1 MKRRTMKRFHRPGT
15 EAGTLAA
22 PVAAAAGPV
31 TMSLVTF
38 GADSYDERNIA
49 RLDDVPASWPAGVK
63 AWLRICGHDPVL
75 LNQLADRYGVH
86 PLVLEDVLNV
96 GQRPKVEDYGTHL
109 FVIVDTVRRAD
120 GAYQEEQVSLLL
132 FEKLLISVQER
143 DSDLFRPIDDRL
155 RTGRGKAR
163 AMGLDH
169 LAYALIDTVVDY
181 YFPVLEQLNDR
192 LEDVED
198 GLLDTPDPE
207 DLQRLHSLKRDLM
220 RLRKATWP
228 LREMVASLGRG
239 DSRLMRPDT
248 RLYLRDVQDH
258 TVQIM
263 EIIDA
268 CRDMATSLTDLY
280 ISSLSNRLNGIM
292 KVLTVIAT
300 IFMPLSFLAGLF
312 GMNFNTARSPFNMPE
327 LNWYF
332 GYPFA
337 LALMLSVAL
346 TMILLFRR
354 RGWF

>member
-1 MKRRTMKRFHRPGT
+1 MKRRTMKRFHPPGT
-15 EAGTLAA
+15 EAGTLPV
-22 PVAAAAGPV
+22 PVAAAAGPL
-31 TMSLVTF
+31 TLSLVTF
-38 GADSYDERNIA
+38 GADSYDERRLA
-49 RLDDVPASWPAGVK
+49 RLDEVPGSQPAGVK
-63 AWLRICGHDPVL
+63 AWLRIVGHDTAL
-75 LNQLADRYGVH
+75 LNQVAERYGVH

-132 FEKLLISVQER
+132 FESVLISVQEHE
-143 DSDLFRPIDDRL
+143 SDLFRPIEDRL

-163 AMGLDH
+163 SMGLDH
-169 LAYALIDTVVDY
+169 LTYAIVDTVVDH
-181 YFPVLEQLNDR
+181 YFPVLDQLNDR

-198 GLLDTPDPE
+198 GLLDIPKPE
-207 DLQRLHSLKRDLM
+207 DLQLLHSLKRDLM

-228 LREMVASLGRG
+228 LREMVATLGRG
-239 DSRLMRPDT
+239 DSHLMGPET
-248 RLYLRDVQDH
+248 RLYLRDVHDH

-300 IFMPLSFLAGLF
+300 LFMPLSFLASLY
-312 GMNFNTARSPFNMPE
+312 GMNFNTTISPYNMPE
-327 LNWYF
+327 LSWYL
-332 GYPFA
+332 GYPFV
-337 LALMLSVAL
+337 LGLMAIVAL
-346 TMILLFRR
+346 TMLLLFKR

>member
-1 MKRRTMKRFHRPGT
+1 MKRRTMKRYHPPGT

-22 PVAAAAGPV
+22 PVAAAAGPL
-31 TMSLVTF
+31 SLSLMTF
-38 GADSYDERNIA
+38 GQDVFDERPLA
-49 RLDDVPASWPAGVK
+49 RLEEVPEAQPAGVK
-63 AWLRICGHDPVL
+63 AWLRVVGHDVAL
-75 LNQLADRYGVH
+75 LNEIAWRFGVH
-86 PLVLEDVLNV
+86 ALVLEDVLNV

-109 FVIVDTVRRAD
+109 FVIVDAVRRAD
-120 GAYQEEQVSLLL
+120 GTYHEEQVSLLL
-132 FEKLLISVQER
+132 FENLLISVQER
-143 DSDLFRPIDDRL
+143 ESDLFRPIEERL
-155 RTGRGKAR
+155 RTGRGRAR

-169 LAYALIDTVVDY
+169 LTYSLIDTVVDHF
-181 YFPVLEQLNDR
+181 FPVLEQLSDQ
-192 LEDVED
+192 LEDVEN

-207 DLQRLHSLKRDLM
+207 DLQHLHTLKRDLM

-228 LREMVASLGRG
+228 LREMIASLGRG
-239 DSRLMRPDT
+239 ESHLMGPDT
-248 RLYLRDVQDH
+248 RLYLRDVLDH

-300 IFMPLSFLAGLF
+300 LFMPLSFLASLY
-312 GMNFNTARSPFNMPE
+312 GMNFNTGASPWNMPE

-337 LALMLSVAL
+337 LGLMATVAL
-346 TMILLFRR
+346 TMLLLFKR